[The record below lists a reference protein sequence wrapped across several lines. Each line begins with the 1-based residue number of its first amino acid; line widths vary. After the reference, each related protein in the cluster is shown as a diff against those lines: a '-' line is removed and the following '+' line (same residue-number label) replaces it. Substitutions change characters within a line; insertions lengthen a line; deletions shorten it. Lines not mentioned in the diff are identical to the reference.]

1 MTWDTATNSGGANWE
16 QSNSKRLDDW
26 GGTTV
31 PQKSTSAGWNTNENA
46 GWADESTVKPST
58 AKVEE
63 PVNPQETIDKSSTA
77 KVEETVNPQ
86 ETIDKSSTAKVEEPV
101 NPQETSDKSPTI
113 VVEKAID
120 LSKVEEPVNPQQ
132 FTASIEANVSALVNV
147 NNEPQASPAAPIEQS
162 TRDPLNDLRKCYSIG
177 LWNSC

>member
-86 ETIDKSSTAKVEEPV
+86 ET
-101 NPQETSDKSPTI
+101 SDKSPTI

>member
-63 PVNPQETIDKSSTA
+63 P
-77 KVEETVNPQ
+77 VNPQ